1 MNETWKPVPG
11 YELSYQVSSLGR
23 VRSLTRTRI
32 VKNCHGGTSYR
43 TDRGRIMKDHS
54 VGIGGYRYVSLRNDG
69 KKRKNFFVHRLV
81 ADAFCERRS
90 GCEYVDHIDYDRR
103 NNRADNLRWVTAK
116 ENVAHSYDHIIA
128 GQHNRRLKERES
140 EFRV

>member
-1 MNETWKPVPG
+1 MVEIWKPIPG

-23 VRSLTRTRI
+23 VRSLTRKRI
-32 VKNCHGGTSYR
+32 VKNCHGGESYR

-54 VGIGGYRYVSLRNDG
+54 VGAGAYRYVSLRNDG

-81 ADAFCERRS
+81 ADAFCKRPP
-90 GCEYVDHIDYDRR
+90 GCDYVDHIDFDRL

-116 ENVAHSYDHIIA
+116 ENVAHSYDHLVEA
-128 GQHNRRLKERES
+128 QRNRRCKERS
-140 EFRV
+140 ALPIV